1 LNRVLITNVE
11 LQNLCT
17 SSGGIGP
24 VIQKYPA
31 WFVWRSIEW
40 DLYLNTA
47 LAAENLNALIWYQL
61 RATSEYRLPGRKM
74 QYGGGYDVG
83 SHLRIFF
90 Y

>member
-1 LNRVLITNVE
+1 LNCVLVTNVE
-11 LQNLCT
+11 LQNLCA
-17 SSGGIGP
+17 SSGRIGP

-31 WFVWRSIEW
+31 WFVWRGIEW

-47 LAAENLNALIWYQL
+47 LVAENLNALIGYKL
-61 RATSEYRLPGRKM
+61 RATSEYGLPGRKM

-83 SHLRIFF
+83 PHLRIFF